1 MDERK
6 TAGDEGGAATD
17 PAAPD
22 DPRARPPRTSG
33 LWWKILL
40 FAGGVLV
47 GVLGVGLL
55 NATTPDFA
63 AAAGAASTGTSGQP
77 GGSVSAGVEARV
89 NAACLGVINE
99 AQDVYAVLGDLGQ
112 AVDDVDLTALD
123 DIVRRLQPIEPR
135 LGRDLTGCRVDTT
148 VTSGGTSPAPSASS
162 TTGTTSAPTTGPT
175 AAGPTSTVPST
186 SPAPQPSGDPLSRR

>member
-1 MDERK
+1 MNDRDDDASPADGADARAARTTADRERSS
-6 TAGDEGGAATD
+6 
-17 PAAPD
+17 
-22 DPRARPPRTSG
+22 RSRG

-55 NATTPDFA
+55 DATTPDFA
-63 AAAGAASTGTSGQP
+63 TAQASAGTVPAAGRP
-77 GGSVSAGVEARV
+77 GSPVPAGAEARV

-112 AVDDVDLTALD
+112 ALDDVDLTALD

-135 LGRDLTGCRVDTT
+135 LGRDLTGCQVDTS
-148 VTSGGTSPAPSASS
+148 VTSGSTPAPTEPPTDPVP
-162 TTGTTSAPTTGPT
+162 TTAPTTGPT
-175 AAGPTSTVPST
+175 TAAAEPSP
-186 SPAPQPSGDPLSRR
+186 SALAPQPSATR

>member
-1 MDERK
+1 MSDHDETVVDER
-6 TAGDEGGAATD
+6 GAAPVGDRPDT
-17 PAAPD
+17 PA
-22 DPRARPPRTSG
+22 PRSSRSSG

-63 AAAGAASTGTSGQP
+63 TAAGPASSETSGQP
-77 GGSVSAGVEARV
+77 GGSVPAGVEAQV

-148 VTSGGTSPAPSASS
+148 VTSGGTSPAPSFPPTSGPPTSGPPS
-162 TTGTTSAPTTGPT
+162 TTT
-175 AAGPTSTVPST
+175 TVPSTAPPTSPT
-186 SPAPQPSGDPLSRR
+186 SPAPQPSVTR